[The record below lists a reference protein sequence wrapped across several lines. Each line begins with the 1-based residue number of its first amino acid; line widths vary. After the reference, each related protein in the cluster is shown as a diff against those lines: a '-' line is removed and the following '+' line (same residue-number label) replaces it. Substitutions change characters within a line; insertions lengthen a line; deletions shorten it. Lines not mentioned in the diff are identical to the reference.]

1 MLSDYP
7 GNCKRSKRNI
17 SFKRK
22 KSTCKGMPHIPVYM
36 DHLFFADHREKER
49 ALAQGLSPP
58 IMPQSKAD
66 LPRFTGGGFSL
77 KQSQQAMA

>member
-1 MLSDYP
+1 MLNDYP
-7 GNCKRSKRNI
+7 ENYKKSKRNI
-17 SFKRK
+17 SSKRR
-22 KSTCKGMPHIPVYM
+22 KSICKGMLIPVYT
-36 DHLFFADHREKER
+36 DHYSLPGHREKER

>member
-1 MLSDYP
+1 MHTTETICGLISLPLPNSLLSYL
-7 GNCKRSKRNI
+7 
-17 SFKRK
+17 
-22 KSTCKGMPHIPVYM
+22 
-36 DHLFFADHREKER
+36 LFHYHREKER